1 MYAIQFLAEEGP
13 NTELSSLLF
22 IVLGVF
28 VLIVVVG
35 WLTSSRNSD

>member
-1 MYAIQFLAEEGP
+1 MYTIQLLAEEGP
-13 NTELSSLLF
+13 NTELSSLLL

-35 WLTSSRNSD
+35 WLTSSRKSE